1 MIVGPVPAVD
11 RSRRAA
17 SKWPAWCF
25 KTDDSYRE
33 FQMGPAAAASSEPP
47 SRRSVRAYNGAAD
60 LARVERET
68 TSTWW
73 LGDEAWLSVMTATIG
88 DSVQSIP
95 GEQAHFELPTENG
108 ELVSFHGTLI
118 ASESS
123 REPYGER
130 SKFWRDVALYRRA
143 DGKYVVHSVGRT
155 AVPGKTDRHSVYI
168 AADARAVYAHLVPRG
183 QRPRFLIEDVL
194 QSAGQRDPA
203 LARAVGDQLDIED
216 LASLPGDGDVVELPR
231 AGDRWLRFRGVRLA
245 QTTSWDEGK
254 PSWTE
259 IEIYR
264 AGSCRYVVFKAQR
277 LASRERKEERVWV
290 VHSGR
295 DALKALIRPGATWLE
310 AAALDAVDE
319 AASADREFASTVDEL
334 LEGGKFRELLP
345 AQPRLS
351 SAQRDVLQMLEQGG
365 RLVTETIAS
374 TKSRVARWS
383 GTAAVETP
391 LPVWPLFLK
400 LSRQRLIRTV
410 QGSAPA
416 TTPGTTEWEIS
427 DLGRA
432 ALRSSK

>member
-1 MIVGPVPAVD
+1 
-11 RSRRAA
+11 
-17 SKWPAWCF
+17 
-25 KTDDSYRE
+25 
-33 FQMGPAAAASSEPP
+33 MGSAAAASSEPP
-47 SRRSVRAYNGAAD
+47 SRRSVRAYNGATD

-68 TSTWW
+68 TSKWW
-73 LGDEAWLSVMTATIG
+73 LGDEAWLNVLTATIG

-95 GEQAHFELPTENG
+95 GEQAHFELPNENG

-168 AADARAVYAHLVPRG
+168 AADARALYAHLVPRG

-194 QSAGQRDPA
+194 QSAGQRDPV

-216 LASLPGDGDVVELPR
+216 LASIPGDGDVVELPR

-264 AGSCRYVVFKAQR
+264 AGSGRYVVFKAQR

-319 AASADREFASTVDEL
+319 AASADPEFASTVDEL

-351 SAQRDVLQMLEQGG
+351 SAQRDVLEMLEQGG

-391 LPVWPLFLK
+391 LPIWPLFLK

-410 QGSAPA
+410 QGPA
-416 TTPGTTEWEIS
+416 AAVTPGTTEWEIS